1 MFDGGW
7 KFPDEHKMF
16 AHLLE
21 HRGYFGEMNVLGN
34 QWMSRV
40 TSHVSLRQ
48 ALDQITGPAIQDAIL
63 LSTAMMRPGGI
74 AVPRPAV
81 AALNPH
87 GVEKGLSLR
96 DEIEMIRP
104 ADEVTASD
112 RHLLEGP
119 FPAERKNTSMHF
131 R

>member
-63 LSTAMMRPGGI
+63 LSTATMRRAGLRGPPPPVPAFTPPARGNVPVADPERLSVGCTWVLEVRHGG
-74 AVPRPAV
+74 A
-81 AALNPH
+81 
-87 GVEKGLSLR
+87 
-96 DEIEMIRP
+96 
-104 ADEVTASD
+104 
-112 RHLLEGP
+112 
-119 FPAERKNTSMHF
+119 
-131 R
+131 